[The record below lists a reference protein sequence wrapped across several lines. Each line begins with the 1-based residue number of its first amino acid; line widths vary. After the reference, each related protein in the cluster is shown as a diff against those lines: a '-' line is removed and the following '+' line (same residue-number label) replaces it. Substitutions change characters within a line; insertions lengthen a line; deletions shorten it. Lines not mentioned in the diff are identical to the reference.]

1 MAKATDFESFPYL
14 RDPACGIPFDVH
26 FEIEDEEGTTLG
38 MVGGHKT
45 IMALKSPVFK
55 AMLFGPLA
63 EGDSI
68 KIKNTSMFAFKRMLA
83 YMHDAERDWR
93 PWSVDIRDLFL
104 IADLAERYNLP
115 GLKEETIRLAKAYI
129 FPKERLMEIAR
140 LAEAFHVFAELSEA
154 VLGRCASFLRAW
166 LETAQDHNDF
176 LQEWSGKNAEEAG
189 AAFRL
194 LARVDQAQMTYA
206 YERGDL
212 QEMISH
218 LRSIKHSVQPRHRL
232 QQLKDLFEDPD
243 LREGNI
249 IGEDI
254 DDHGSNIVL
263 IDSLKICQMKD
274 KDKAALEG
282 TPLTLDTLVEDGFTH
297 KRSVKLHLDIISLI
311 ARTEFP
317 IGEAVTR
324 GGLVETIAGRVVL
337 NKEQIDLIW
346 KTMFE
351 DEETIGIPWA
361 QSYTLTWFRINSR
374 FIDNAGQHHLAEKL
388 RSCDD
393 AVKALPEYNDVCDE
407 YNVHG

>member
-140 LAEAFHVFAELSEA
+140 LAEAFHMFAELSEA

-189 AAFRL
+189 VAFRL

-218 LRSIKHSVQPRHRL
+218 LRSIEHSVQPRHRL
-232 QQLKDLFEDPD
+232 QQLQDLFEDPD

-263 IDSLKICQMKD
+263 IESLKICQMKD

-282 TPLTLDTLVEDGFTH
+282 TPLTLETLVEDGFTTH
-297 KRSVKLHLDIISLI
+297 ERSVKLHLEVISSMMLYDKGQLNRKDIYSIW
-311 ARTEFP
+311 RTIFEK
-317 IGEAVTR
+317 EATVGIPGVQSITLAWFNRNR
-324 GGLVETIAGRVVL
+324 GIINNAGR
-337 NKEQIDLIW
+337 E
-346 KTMFE
+346 
-351 DEETIGIPWA
+351 
-361 QSYTLTWFRINSR
+361 
-374 FIDNAGQHHLAEKL
+374 HLAEKL
-388 RSCDD
+388 RSCSDP
-393 AVKALPEYNDVCDE
+393 VKALPNYDDACDV
-407 YNVHG
+407 YIQ

>member
-63 EGDSI
+63 EGDPI
-68 KIKNTSMFAFKRMLA
+68 KIKNTSMFAFKRMLT
-83 YMHDAERDWR
+83 YMHDAKRDWR

-115 GLKEETIRLAKAYI
+115 GLKEETIGLAKGYI

-140 LAEAFHVFAELSEA
+140 MAEAFHVFAELSEA

-218 LRSIKHSVQPRHRL
+218 LRSIEHSLQPRHRL

-282 TPLTLDTLVEDGFTH
+282 TPLTLETLVEDGFTTH
-297 KRSVKLHLDIISLI
+297 ERSVKLHLEVISSMMLYDKGQLNRKDIYSIW
-311 ARTEFP
+311 RTIFEK
-317 IGEAVTR
+317 EATV
-324 GGLVETIAGRVVL
+324 
-337 NKEQIDLIW
+337 
-346 KTMFE
+346 
-351 DEETIGIPWA
+351 GIPGV
-361 QSYTLTWFRINSR
+361 QSITLAWFNRNRGI
-374 FIDNAGQHHLAEKL
+374 IDNAGREHLAEKL
-388 RSCDD
+388 RSCSDP
-393 AVKALPEYNDVCDE
+393 VKALPTYDDACDV
-407 YNVHG
+407 YIQ